1 MRKATRDST
10 KIKVNVLSGDVDTH
24 LIGTDTDPVMLAAT
38 AWLGT
43 QPGCTR

>member
-1 MRKATRDST
+1 VRKATRDGAKT
-10 KIKVNVLSGDVDTH
+10 KVDVPLGDVDTH